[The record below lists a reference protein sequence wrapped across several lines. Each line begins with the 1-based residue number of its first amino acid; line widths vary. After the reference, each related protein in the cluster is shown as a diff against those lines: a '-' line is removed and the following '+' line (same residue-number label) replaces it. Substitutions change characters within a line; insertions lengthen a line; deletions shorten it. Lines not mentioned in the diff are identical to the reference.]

1 VLAEAGFDLVHEFDS
16 AVLARDR
23 ELAPIIDP
31 ERRRGVL
38 VANTRALWPRFIAAY
53 RADRELQAASD
64 PLDLYV
70 ERTLARAFP
79 GERVYFVH
87 AQYAGAWLPFQ
98 RLAQLAG
105 FAHLAPTHLVIHPI
119 YGPWIALR
127 GLVTLA
133 GEPPVTRA
141 LAPPCTCDE
150 RCLGAVERGDWLAAR
165 DACPV
170 GREHRYGE
178 TQLAYHYSKD
188 RSLL

>member
-16 AVLARDR
+16 AVLARDV
-23 ELAPIIDP
+23 ELAPLADP
-31 ERRRGVL
+31 ARRRGVL

-53 RADRELQAASD
+53 RADRELQAATD

-70 ERTLARAFP
+70 ERTLSRAFP

-87 AQYAGAWLPFQ
+87 AQYEGKWLPFQ
-98 RLAQLAG
+98 RLAQVAG
-105 FAHLAPTHLVIHPI
+105 FAHLAPTHLVIHPV

-127 GLVTLA
+127 GFVLLA
-133 GEPPVTRA
+133 GEPPVTRV
-141 LAPPCTCDE
+141 LPPPCTCGE
-150 RCLGAVERGDWLAAR
+150 RCTAAFDRGDWLAAR
-165 DACPV
+165 DACPI